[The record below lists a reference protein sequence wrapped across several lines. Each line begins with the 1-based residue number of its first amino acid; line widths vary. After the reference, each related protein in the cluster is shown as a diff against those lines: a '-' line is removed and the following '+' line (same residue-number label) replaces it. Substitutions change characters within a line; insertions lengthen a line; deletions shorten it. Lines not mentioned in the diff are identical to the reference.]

1 MREPAGILIAL
12 GAALVAAACAN
23 QPAAKGAVSVEQ
35 VVEMSRS
42 GASASTI
49 IAKMQQTRSVYL
61 LPGAGVASDEVRSP
75 ARYLPHSCH
84 QGLDLLTPPLSHGLL
99 GKLVVSTR
107 SASSRRS
114 SMPIRPYAS
123 AMTASASS
131 VAGASG

>member
-61 LPGAGVASDEVRSP
+61 LPGAGVAMLRQEGVPEPVLEYMS
-75 ARYLPHSCH
+75 
-84 QGLDLLTPPLSHGLL
+84 
-99 GKLVVSTR
+99 STR
-107 SASSRRS
+107 SQAEREQADQCFKWVWC
-114 SMPIRPYAS
+114 IRGPPY
-123 AMTASASS
+123 M
-131 VAGASG
+131 VVR